1 MLETRDNKSD
11 WSKIQM
17 DLDSWGN
24 YSDEEMNFNGK
35 NSSIMHLKMGCIYSL
50 GSYFSPDKCGDS

>member
-17 DLDSWGN
+17 DLDSWGS

-35 NSSIMHLKMGCIYSL
+35 NGLIMHLKKITQ
-50 GSYFSPDKCGDS
+50 